1 MGLGYRRLWQGQRHL
16 SLNLITD
23 YNRVK
28 VHDYHACD
36 SVLAGHWI
44 QSSWGLHG
52 NHILWKQK
60 PKISDYG
67 KLSLDTISE
76 LTLAY
81 HGVDHRLAMHAGAI
95 KVSERW
101 VPTAKLSHL
110 LPVNAYGQWG
120 VRGSFDYLKQDP
132 TLSQNRVYLGEF
144 YRFMSAKAQQK

>member
-1 MGLGYRRLWQGQRHL
+1 MGLSYRRLWQDHRHL

-23 YNRVK
+23 YNRVNM
-28 VHDYHACD
+28 HDYHAWD
-36 SVLAGHWI
+36 AVLACHWI
-44 QSSWGLHG
+44 QSYWGLHG
-52 NHILWKQK
+52 NHALWKQK
-60 PKISDYG
+60 AKISDYV

-120 VRGSFDYLKQDP
+120 VWGRFITSNKDP
-132 TLSQNRVYLGEF
+132 TLSQNRCYSWVF
-144 YRFMSAKAQQK
+144 YRFMSTKA